1 MAPAASRTVV
11 LTRQPVQA
19 GAVEAGLAA
28 AGYRLA
34 FLPLTDFELPAD
46 LAGLRAAVRRVEPD
60 AGNDGGD
67 PAGLDGTAGVTPALA
82 WLVLTSPNTVRALVR
97 AGWDGRLAAGL
108 RVAVTGPGTARVL
121 AEAGCTEIP
130 WMPEGDASAAG
141 ILAQFP
147 PPGDTPSRVVLL
159 PQSALATD
167 EVAEGLT
174 ERGWEVHHVQ
184 AYRTVPHPAATERRL
199 LGGLPPEAESAE
211 TVSVDDL
218 TGADVVL
225 TSPSAVR
232 ELVRRR
238 GTAVPAGTRFIAL
251 GQPTARAAAA
261 ESLHLAATAPSPDAL
276 GVLAVL
282 GLGHRV

>member
-1 MAPAASRTVV
+1 MSVASGRPVI
-11 LTRQPVQA
+11 LTRQPAQA
-19 GAVEAGLAA
+19 GAVEAGLAE
-28 AGYRLA
+28 AGYRIT
-34 FLPLTDFELPAD
+34 FLPLTDFALPED
-46 LAGLRAAVRRVEPD
+46 LAGLRGIVRQVAR
-60 AGNDGGD
+60 AGQGAD
-67 PAGLDGTAGVTPALA
+67 PIPA

-97 AGWDGRLAAGL
+97 AGWDGRVAAGL
-108 RVAVTGPGTARVL
+108 RVAVTGTGTARVL

-147 PPGDTPSRVVLL
+147 PPGDTPRRVLLL
-159 PQSALATD
+159 PQSALASD

-184 AYRTVPHPAATERRL
+184 AYRTVPYPAATGQRL
-199 LGGLPPEAESAE
+199 LDGPGGEGAASVAALA
-211 TVSVDDL
+211 TVDDL
-218 TGADVVL
+218 PGADVVL

-251 GQPTARAAAA
+251 GQPTARAAAE
-261 ESLHLAATAPSPDAL
+261 ESLDLAATAPSPDAF
-276 GVLAVL
+276 GVLAAV
-282 GLGHRV
+282 GLGHRG

>member
-1 MAPAASRTVV
+1 MPVAASRPVI
-11 LTRQPVQA
+11 LTRQPAQA
-19 GAVEAGLAA
+19 GAVEAGLAE
-28 AGYRLA
+28 AGYRIF
-34 FLPLTDFELPAD
+34 FLPLTDFALPED
-46 LAGLRAAVRRVEPD
+46 LAGLRCIVRDLASDER
-60 AGNDGGD
+60 
-67 PAGLDGTAGVTPALA
+67 PAPVPA

-97 AGWDGRLAAGL
+97 AGWDGQVDAGI

-121 AEAGCTEIP
+121 AEAGCTQVP

-147 PPGDTPSRVVLL
+147 PPGETPRRVLLL

-167 EVAEGLT
+167 EVAEGLA

-184 AYRTVPHPAATERRL
+184 AYRTVPYPADTERRL
-199 LGGLPPEAESAE
+199 LAGLAGEGPASVDALA
-211 TVSVDDL
+211 TVDDL
-218 TGADVVL
+218 PGADVVL

-238 GTAVPAGTRFIAL
+238 GTAVPADTRFIAL
-251 GQPTARAAAA
+251 GRPTARAAAE
-261 ESLHLAATAPSPDAL
+261 ESLDLAATAPSPDAR
-276 GVLAVL
+276 GVLAAL